1 MNMTEENEIIE
12 NDEGKVTLTQ
22 GELQLMTQTLM
33 GGALQ
38 IDNMEPN
45 SQRAAVM
52 QETWDLTQLLIK
64 QKVRECRKAIND
76 DLLSFLNSF
85 PEALEAVK
93 TGLGISIPRP
103 TNEEEE

>member
-1 MNMTEENEIIE
+1 MTDENTEIE
-12 NDEGKVTLTQ
+12 NNEGKITLTQ

-93 TGLGISIPRP
+93 TGLGIQSASEDVK
-103 TNEEEE
+103 EEEE